1 MTPAQARERLL
12 VLARRAPL
20 LFTDGLDAS
29 ARAAET
35 KIERATPVD
44 TGASRRGW
52 RVVRSGVSLALV
64 NDAPRARYVLRGRL
78 RPLAIA
84 ALRRQIRHDR
94 RVIARTITAAF

>member
-12 VLARRAPL
+12 VLARRAPSL
-20 LFTDGLDAS
+20 LSDGLDAS
-29 ARAAET
+29 ARSAEP

-52 RVVRSGVSLALV
+52 RVVRSGVSVALI

-78 RPLAIA
+78 RPLALA
-84 ALRRQIRHDR
+84 VLRRQIRLDR
-94 RVIARTITAAF
+94 RAIARGITAAF